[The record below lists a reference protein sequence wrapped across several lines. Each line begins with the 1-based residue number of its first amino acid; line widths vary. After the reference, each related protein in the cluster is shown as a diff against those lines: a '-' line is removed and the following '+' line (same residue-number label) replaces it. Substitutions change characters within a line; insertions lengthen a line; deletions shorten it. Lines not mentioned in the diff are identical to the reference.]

1 MEKTFRFKN
10 LCCANCAAKMENKI
24 KKLPNVQDAVINFMT
39 QKLILTADEA
49 EMDSAAAQARAIC
62 KKIEP
67 ECELL

>member
-10 LCCANCAAKMENKI
+10 LCCANCAAKMETKI
-24 KKLPNVQDAVINFMT
+24 KKLPNVQNAVINFMT

-67 ECELL
+67 ACELL